1 MCLFLFIYDILFYIY
16 LFFVAVRTFVLQHR
30 NPLRAALVAM
40 AEAFVCL
47 LFARLLVVVN
57 CHKAS
62 HRLNPLSV
70 FDFDSIPQALELKR
84 RTSTGSVLS
93 LIGSDLSVA
102 LRCSTSLK
110 LPASTVITEALLT
123 LFQFTVSPKH

>member
-1 MCLFLFIYDILFYIY
+1 MCLILFIYDILFYIY

-47 LFARLLVVVN
+47 LFARLLVVN

-62 HRLNPLSV
+62 HRLNLLSV
-70 FDFDSIPQALELKR
+70 FDFDSIPPALESKR

-102 LRCSTSLK
+102 LRCSTS
-110 LPASTVITEALLT
+110 STVITEALLT
-123 LFQFTVSPKH
+123 LFQFTVSQK